1 MKDILITSSVLILV
15 LLFMRTIFRNYIS
28 ARFQYALWGL
38 VVLRLLMPVSL
49 PAWDFSLLSA
59 AAPVGE
65 AISGRVNTYFRPE
78 QETAFESA
86 APSRTKPLSGTV
98 SGHNA
103 AAGLSGDKPVKPA
116 AGWNMT
122 DLFLLVW
129 RLGMGLMAAFFFLTN
144 MAFWKKVKKYRE
156 PYRKELPFSA
166 KRNVYTLPD
175 GVLPSPCLFGGAV
188 YLPEKTLLSN
198 RSLRHVLCHEEMHAR
213 HFDTLWALLRAL
225 CLTVYW
231 FDPLVWI
238 AAVCSKND
246 CELACDE
253 SALAYLGEQERIPY
267 GETLLSLIPV
277 KTLGNPLLSVAA
289 VTAGKRQLKERIRRI
304 VQGRRQMIAAVFA
317 VLLFT
322 GIVSACTFAEG
333 RTAGTP
339 DNTKNG
345 SVSPKPDAQ
354 TLSGHPEAE
363 GSVPLSGKELQWFN
377 ENFFNGRNGG
387 FHFRNQCAN
396 PSILYARPEEI
407 DLFELFYIGID
418 SAEETV
424 GGDVPSDEELSDQEI
439 RDILKSD
446 PENMACPAYKLT
458 TSAINGCLRKYFGL
472 SIEETE
478 QKGMDNF
485 TYASEYDAYYWM
497 AGDTN
502 YCGDLY
508 FQCGTRENADNGS
521 IVKLYQRNAADWY
534 CVTLAADGDTSEYRF
549 LSNQQCE
556 RPAIPTPMPENAAAM
571 IPLADLAPYT
581 APEVVTEN
589 RPASDYDNSNY
600 ENQLAFWDF
609 DGRLI
614 LAYRAKD
621 GLTRVAEVMEDE
633 SYQVFLTMEEG
644 QFESLFFYDDL
655 LGQSGFYVEYTAP
668 LEHGETDGLWPC
680 RDYFYFD
687 ETGRITC
694 LCRAFMTCFGG
705 AFELDLA
712 GDGTDELICSKGRAE
727 GSDGN
732 DVIFFEKDGQIYEA
746 DIRELV
752 KDACPELTD
761 WTSAVWDAYS
771 KSCQITGLSRET
783 DGTWER
789 VLYFDG
795 ENLRVYPAAGA

>member
-1 MKDILITSSVLILV
+1 MKDILITSSVLIL
-15 LLFMRTIFRNYIS
+15 LLLLMRTIFRNYIS

-38 VVLRLLMPVSL
+38 VVLRLLIPVSL

-65 AISGRVNTYFRPE
+65 AISGRVNTYFRPD
-78 QETAFESA
+78 QAAVPESV
-86 APSRTKPLSGTV
+86 APSQTKPLSGTV
-98 SGHNA
+98 SGHDTA
-103 AAGLSGDKPVKPA
+103 ADLSGDKPVKPA
-116 AGWNMT
+116 SDWKIT
-122 DLFLLVW
+122 DVLLLVW

-144 MAFWKKVKKYRE
+144 MAFWKTVKKH
-156 PYRKELPFSA
+156 RKPFQNELPFLV
-166 KRNVYTLPD
+166 KRNVYLLPD
-175 GVLPSPCLFGGAV
+175 GILPSPCLFGGAI

-238 AAVCSKND
+238 AAICSKND

-277 KTLGNPLLSVAA
+277 KTLSNPLLSVAA
-289 VTAGKRQLKERIRRI
+289 VTAGKRQLKERMRRI
-304 VQGRRQMIAAVFA
+304 VQGRRQMIAVGFA

-333 RTAGTP
+333 RTADTA
-339 DNTKNG
+339 DNTHSG
-345 SVSPKPDAQ
+345 SVSSQPDTQ
-354 TLSGHPEAE
+354 TLSSQPESD
-363 GSVPLSGKELQWFN
+363 GSVPLLGEELQWFN
-377 ENFFNGRNGG
+377 ENFFNGRNGD
-387 FHFRNQCAN
+387 FNFRNQFAN
-396 PSILYARPEEI
+396 PFILYAKPEEI
-407 DLFELFYIGID
+407 NLFELFYIGVD
-418 SAEETV
+418 SAEEA
-424 GGDVPSDEELSDQEI
+424 GSREVPSNKEI

-446 PENMACPAYKLT
+446 PENLACPAYKLT
-458 TSAINGCLRKYFGL
+458 ASTINSCLRKYFGL
-472 SIEETE
+472 SLAETE
-478 QKGMDNF
+478 RKGMDNF
-485 TYASEYDAYYWM
+485 TYSSEYDAYYWM

-508 FQCGTRENADNGS
+508 FLCGTRENADDGS

-534 CVTLAADGDTSEYRF
+534 CVTLAAGDGTSKYRF
-549 LSNQQCE
+549 LSNQSCE
-556 RPAIPTPMPENAAAM
+556 RPAIPTPMPENAAVM
-571 IPLADLAPYT
+571 IPLADLAPYS

-589 RPASDYDNSNY
+589 RPASDYDNSSY
-600 ENQLAFWDF
+600 ENQLAFWNF
-609 DGRLI
+609 DDHLI

-621 GLTRVAEVMEDE
+621 GLTRVAKVMEDE

-668 LEHGETDGLWPC
+668 LENGETDELWPC

-687 ETGRITC
+687 EAGRINC
-694 LCRAFMTCFGG
+694 LCRAYMDSFGG
-705 AFELDLA
+705 AFAMDLA
-712 GDGTDELICSKGRAE
+712 GDGTDELLCRKSRT
-727 GSDGN
+727 SDLIGY
-732 DVIFFEKDGQIYEA
+732 DVILFEKDGQIYEA

-752 KDACPELTD
+752 QDACPELTD
-761 WTSAVWDAYS
+761 WTFAAWDSYS
-771 KSCQITGLSRET
+771 KSYQITGLSQET
-783 DGTWER
+783 ASPWKR

>member
-1 MKDILITSSVLILV
+1 MKDILITSSVLIL
-15 LLFMRTIFRNYIS
+15 LLLLMRTIFRNYIS

-38 VVLRLLMPVSL
+38 VVLRLLVPVSL

-65 AISGRVNTYFRPE
+65 VISGRVNTYFRPDQAAVPE
-78 QETAFESA
+78 FA
-86 APSRTKPLSGTV
+86 APSQTKPLSGTV
-98 SGHNA
+98 SGHDTA
-103 AAGLSGDKPVKPA
+103 ADLSGDKPVKPA
-116 AGWNMT
+116 SDWKMT
-122 DLFLLVW
+122 DVLLLVW
-129 RLGMGLMAAFFFLTN
+129 RFGLGLMAAFFFLTN
-144 MAFWKKVKKYRE
+144 MAFWKTVKKHRK
-156 PYRKELPFSA
+156 PYQNELPFPV
-166 KRNVYTLPD
+166 KRNVYLLPD
-175 GVLPSPCLFGGAV
+175 GILPSPCLFGGAI

-238 AAVCSKND
+238 AAICSKND

-277 KTLGNPLLSVAA
+277 KTFSNPLLSVAA
-289 VTAGKRQLKERIRRI
+289 VTAGKRQLKERMRRI
-304 VQGRRQMIAAVFA
+304 VQGRRQMITAVFA

-333 RTAGTP
+333 RTDDTA
-339 DNTKNG
+339 DNTQSS
-345 SVSPKPDAQ
+345 SVSSQTDTQ
-354 TLSGHPEAE
+354 TLSSQSESD
-363 GSVPLSGKELQWFN
+363 GSVPLLGEELQWFN
-377 ENFFNGRNGG
+377 ENFFNGRNGD
-387 FHFRNQCAN
+387 FNFRNQFAN
-396 PSILYARPEEI
+396 PFILYAKPEEI
-407 DLFELFYIGID
+407 NLFELFYIGVD
-418 SAEETV
+418 SAEEA
-424 GGDVPSDEELSDQEI
+424 GSREVPSNKEI

-446 PENMACPAYKLT
+446 PENLACPAYKLT
-458 TSAINGCLRKYFGL
+458 ASTINGCLRKYFGL
-472 SIEETE
+472 SLAETE
-478 QKGMDNF
+478 RKGMDNF

-508 FQCGTRENADNGS
+508 FLCGTRENADDGS
-521 IVKLYQRNAADWY
+521 IVKLYQRDAADWY
-534 CVTLAADGDTSEYRF
+534 CVTLVADDGASEYRF
-549 LSNQQCE
+549 LSNQPCE
-556 RPAIPTPMPENAAAM
+556 RPVIPTPMPENAAVM
-571 IPLADLAPYT
+571 IPLADLTPYS

-589 RPASDYDNSNY
+589 RPASDYDNSSY
-600 ENQLAFWDF
+600 ENQLAFWNF
-609 DGRLI
+609 DDHLI

-621 GLTRVAEVMEDE
+621 GLTRVAKVMEDE

-668 LEHGETDGLWPC
+668 LENGETDELWPC

-687 ETGRITC
+687 ESDRITC
-694 LCRAFMTCFGG
+694 LCRAYMDSFGG
-705 AFELDLA
+705 AFAMDLA
-712 GDGTDELICSKGRAE
+712 GDGTDELLCRKSSA
-727 GSDGN
+727 SDLIGY
-732 DVIFFEKDGQIYEA
+732 DVILFEKAGQIYAA

-752 KDACPELTD
+752 QDACPELTD
-761 WTSAVWDAYS
+761 WTFAAWDSYS
-771 KSCQITGLSRET
+771 KSYQITGLSQKT
-783 DGTWER
+783 ASPWKR

>member
-15 LLFMRTIFRNYIS
+15 LLFMRSIFRNYIS

-122 DLFLLVW
+122 DLLLLVW

-333 RTAGTP
+333 RTAATA
-339 DNTKNG
+339 DKTQNS

-354 TLSGHPEAE
+354 TLFGRSEAE

-424 GGDVPSDEELSDQEI
+424 GGDLS
-439 RDILKSD
+439 
-446 PENMACPAYKLT
+446 
-458 TSAINGCLRKYFGL
+458 
-472 SIEETE
+472 
-478 QKGMDNF
+478 
-485 TYASEYDAYYWM
+485 
-497 AGDTN
+497 
-502 YCGDLY
+502 
-508 FQCGTRENADNGS
+508 
-521 IVKLYQRNAADWY
+521 
-534 CVTLAADGDTSEYRF
+534 
-549 LSNQQCE
+549 
-556 RPAIPTPMPENAAAM
+556 
-571 IPLADLAPYT
+571 
-581 APEVVTEN
+581 
-589 RPASDYDNSNY
+589 
-600 ENQLAFWDF
+600 
-609 DGRLI
+609 LI
-614 LAYRAKD
+614 
-621 GLTRVAEVMEDE
+621 
-633 SYQVFLTMEEG
+633 
-644 QFESLFFYDDL
+644 
-655 LGQSGFYVEYTAP
+655 
-668 LEHGETDGLWPC
+668 H
-680 RDYFYFD
+680 
-687 ETGRITC
+687 I
-694 LCRAFMTCFGG
+694 
-705 AFELDLA
+705 
-712 GDGTDELICSKGRAE
+712 
-727 GSDGN
+727 
-732 DVIFFEKDGQIYEA
+732 
-746 DIRELV
+746 
-752 KDACPELTD
+752 
-761 WTSAVWDAYS
+761 
-771 KSCQITGLSRET
+771 
-783 DGTWER
+783 
-789 VLYFDG
+789 
-795 ENLRVYPAAGA
+795 

>member
-1 MKDILITSSVLILV
+1 MKDILITSSVLIL
-15 LLFMRTIFRNYIS
+15 LLLLMRTIFRNYIS

-38 VVLRLLMPVSL
+38 VVLRLLIPVSL

-65 AISGRVNTYFRPE
+65 AISGRVNTYFRPDR
-78 QETAFESA
+78 AVVPESVA
-86 APSRTKPLSGTV
+86 SSQTKPLSGTA
-98 SGHNA
+98 SGYNA
-103 AAGLSGDKPVKPA
+103 AADLSGDQPVKSA
-116 AGWNMT
+116 ADWNMT
-122 DLFLLVW
+122 DLLLLVW

-144 MAFWKKVKKYRE
+144 MAFWRTVKRH
-156 PYRKELPFSA
+156 RKPFQNELPFPA
-166 KRNVYTLPD
+166 RRNIYLLPD
-175 GVLPSPCLFGGAV
+175 GVLPSPCLFGGAI
-188 YLPEKTLLSN
+188 YLPEKTPLSN

-213 HFDTLWALLRAL
+213 HFDPLWALLRAL

-238 AAVCSKND
+238 ASVCSKND

-277 KTLGNPLLSVAA
+277 KTPGNLLLSVAT

-304 VQGRRQMIAAVFA
+304 AQGRRQMIAAVFA

-333 RTAGTP
+333 RTAHTA
-339 DNTKNG
+339 DNAQSGSG
-345 SVSPKPDAQ
+345 SVSPQPDTQ
-354 TLSGHPEAE
+354 NLSGRLESD
-363 GSVPLSGKELQWFN
+363 GSVPLLGEELQWFN
-377 ENFFNGRNGG
+377 ENFFNGRNGD
-387 FHFRNQCAN
+387 FKFRNQFAN

-407 DLFELFYIGID
+407 DLFELFYIGVD
-418 SAEETV
+418 STEGAGSRE
-424 GGDVPSDEELSDQEI
+424 VPSDKEI

-446 PENMACPAYKLT
+446 PENLACPAYKLT
-458 TSAINGCLRKYFGL
+458 SSTINGCLQKYFGL
-472 SIEETE
+472 SIVETE

-485 TYASEYDAYYWM
+485 TYSSEYDAYYWM

-508 FQCGTRENADNGS
+508 FLCGTRETADNGS

-534 CVTLAADGDTSEYRF
+534 CVTLAADGDISEYRF

-556 RPAIPTPMPENAAAM
+556 RPAIPTPMPENAAVM
-571 IPLADLAPYT
+571 IPLTELAPYS

-589 RPASDYDNSNY
+589 RPASDYDNSSY
-600 ENQLAFWDF
+600 ENQLAFWNF
-609 DGRLI
+609 DDHLI

-621 GLTRVAEVMEDE
+621 GLTRVAEVLEDE

-655 LGQSGFYVEYTAP
+655 LGQSGFYAEYTAP
-668 LEHGETDGLWPC
+668 LENGETDELRPC

-694 LCRAFMTCFGG
+694 LCRAYMHSFGG

-712 GDGTDELICSKGRAE
+712 GDGTDELLCSKGRT
-727 GSDGN
+727 SDLTGD
-732 DVIFFEKDGQIYEA
+732 DVILFEKDGQIYEA

-761 WTSAVWDAYS
+761 WTFAAWNSYS
-771 KSCQITGLSRET
+771 KSYQITGLSQET
-783 DGTWER
+783 ASTWKR

-795 ENLRVYPAAGA
+795 ENLRVCPAAGA